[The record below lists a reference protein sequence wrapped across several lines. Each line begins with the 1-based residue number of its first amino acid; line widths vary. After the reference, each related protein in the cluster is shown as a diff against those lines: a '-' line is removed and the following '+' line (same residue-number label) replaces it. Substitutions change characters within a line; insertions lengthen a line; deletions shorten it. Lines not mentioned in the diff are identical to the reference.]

1 MSYEEKNCVFVTNT
15 SINVSNVKRS
25 LKYKS
30 SIHNINFS
38 SEKVIVSESG
48 EKYAQIKHHLQSKMV
63 DNMGWT
69 FSMEEALL
77 WIMDSDFRKIK
88 MMS

>member
-1 MSYEEKNCVFVTNT
+1 MSYEEKNCVLVTNK

-48 EKYAQIKHHLQSKMV
+48 EKYAQIKHRLQSKMV
-63 DNMGWT
+63 LNKYVGERTTWDGL
-69 FSMEEALL
+69 FQ
-77 WIMDSDFRKIK
+77 
-88 MMS
+88 